1 VSDRWVLSSLSRLS
15 TQGARNHLI
24 RRVCRASLRVTASPA
39 RSRHEN
45 KIVINRCLTV
55 KCHSKEPIRLPLVAP
70 LSSAIIIAGHIRL
83 CYLVIGNL

>member
-55 KCHSKEPIRLPLVAP
+55 KCHSKEPITPASLRDLGRGGPGCGA
-70 LSSAIIIAGHIRL
+70 ATA
-83 CYLVIGNL
+83 